1 MLSYPQLIKLLLNRG
16 IHHDEQV
23 IALVERTRFVGG
35 GELEPGQASD
45 EVCGIPGADPGRVRL
60 GRECLLPDDT
70 YARLAE
76 TFRILADSS
85 RAKIVHSLLRQ
96 ELCTCDLAAITGL
109 SEPAVSQHL
118 RLLRALRLVKT
129 RREGKKVFYSLDDAH
144 VRVLLSVSLRHLT
157 HEAGDPLA
165 RDRAPRPDSDER
177 GAVGS

>member
-1 MLSYPQLIKLLLNRG
+1 M
-16 IHHDEQV
+16 DELRPL
-23 IALVERTRFVGG
+23 A
-35 GELEPGQASD
+35 ASC
-45 EVCGIPGADPGRVRL
+45 EVKGADPGRVALARAD
-60 GRECLLPDDT
+60 LLDDDS

-76 TFRILADSS
+76 LFRALADSS
-85 RAKIVHSLLRQ
+85 RAKIVHCLLRH
-96 ELCTCDLAAITGL
+96 ELCTCDLAAVTAL

-118 RLLRALRLVKT
+118 RLLRALRLVRT

-165 RDRAPRPDSDER
+165 RDRASRPDSDER